1 MDTKSIG
8 PLLVLCL
15 AGFTLL
21 GCGDSGDGAEAS
33 ADTGSSTSSTPGS
46 TGTAI
51 TSRGAESSTGND
63 DETGSESS
71 SSESSTTTTRGE
83 TTDGETTSEGTTT
96 GADCS
101 TCSTQ
106 YSAGGDNLCPDSAP
120 LWDAFTECACAADSA
135 CETECAGTCG
145 GDGNTADCFF
155 CAYDECSPQLSA
167 CVDDLVPECV
177 DDGMCAFVT
186 EDCSCA
192 DCMTTALCVP
202 DQCADD
208 GVCTLDDSCTCDDCS
223 DAKAECPGACNLDG
237 TCESFYEGCD
247 CADCTEEANCA
258 G

>member
-1 MDTKSIG
+1 MATKSIA
-8 PLLVLCL
+8 PFLVLCL
-15 AGFTLL
+15 ANFLL
-21 GCGDSGDGAEAS
+21 PGCVDSGDGAEAS
-33 ADTGSSTSSTPGS
+33 ADTGSSTSSPPGS
-46 TGTAI
+46 TGTAR
-51 TSRGAESSTGND
+51 TSSGAESSTGND
-63 DETGSESS
+63 NETGSESGS
-71 SSESSTTTTRGE
+71 SDSSAST
-83 TTDGETTSEGTTT
+83 GTTT
-96 GADCS
+96 GEGTSTGSGCN

-106 YSAGGDNLCPDSAP
+106 FAFGGNEVCPDSAAI
-120 LWDAFTECACAADSA
+120 WDAFTDCACAADSA
-135 CETECAGTCG
+135 CETDCADTCG

-177 DDGMCAFVT
+177 DDGVCAFVT

-202 DQCADD
+202 DQCTDD

-223 DAKAECPGACNLDG
+223 EAKAECPGACNLDG

-258 G
+258 A